1 MSKRSQLLEN
11 SPDYVKILLFFP
23 LKNKRLEQKQEN
35 VFEKMPFLI
44 LLQLQKII
52 AINLRTMN
60 LGLFSKNKLSLHK
73 LQNL

>member
-1 MSKRSQLLEN
+1 MSED
-11 SPDYVKILLFFP
+11 SPDCVKILLFFP

-35 VFEKMPFLI
+35 VFEKMPFLM

>member
-1 MSKRSQLLEN
+1 MAKKHKYN
-11 SPDYVKILLFFP
+11 S
-23 LKNKRLEQKQEN
+23 LK
-35 VFEKMPFLI
+35 
-44 LLQLQKII
+44 LQKAI

>member
-1 MSKRSQLLEN
+1 
-11 SPDYVKILLFFP
+11 VKSGKP
-23 LKNKRLEQKQEN
+23 CLKKAFCDAPEAL
-35 VFEKMPFLI
+35 KMV
-44 LLQLQKII
+44 